1 MFRPNVKEFII
12 WEQIKSLLGVARLT
26 DIYIKMSWFITKPCN
41 IMAPGR
47 KETRA
52 LFPHLSPPL
61 YISHSL
67 SLLTV
72 SHPLSL
78 SLSITSLFP
87 NGSFSVWLSC
97 GTPDLHPV
105 SGTRQVRAYPV
116 PTCRH
121 IFQIRYNKAAW
132 SQVSGR
138 RPEEVLLFDSNEF
151 LRGGTNKREQTISS
165 F

>member
-26 DIYIKMSWFITKPCN
+26 YIYIKISWFITKPCN

-78 SLSITSLFP
+78 SPLLHCFPMALSVFGFPAAHRTSTRSQEHAKYVPTQFLHVVI
-87 NGSFSVWLSC
+87 FSKYV
-97 GTPDLHPV
+97 T
-105 SGTRQVRAYPV
+105 TRQLGARLAGGDLK
-116 PTCRH
+116 RH
-121 IFQIRYNKAAW
+121 YCLTRM
-132 SQVSGR
+132 
-138 RPEEVLLFDSNEF
+138 
-151 LRGGTNKREQTISS
+151 S